1 LSLLCVLNHLLVA
14 FQLSVPPFVP
24 HAFI

>member
-1 LSLLCVLNHLLVA
+1 LLCVLNHLLVA

-24 HAFI
+24 NTFI